1 MKLISKWMTRG
12 LAGALSLVCA
22 AAWADILVVV
32 GVHSPVNSLTKEQVA
47 DIYLGNSRVYPDG
60 NKAIAT
66 IIGSGST
73 KNEFFTKVLDRSDS
87 QVRAI
92 WARQTFTGRGTTP
105 RELKDSNEVKQAV
118 AADPKVI
125 GFIERSAVDSRVK
138 IVYMPEGTALKQ

>member
-1 MKLISKWMTRG
+1 MKLSKSIACS

-22 AAWADILVVV
+22 AAWADIVVVV

-60 NKAIAT
+60 SKAIAT
-66 IIGSGST
+66 IIGSGT
-73 KNEFFTKVLDRSDS
+73 PKNEFFTKVLDRSDS

-105 RELKDSNEVKQAV
+105 RELKDSNDVKQAV

-138 IVYMPEGTALKQ
+138 IVYVPEGPALKP